1 LERLMKDRIDRLVTK
16 SKTSM
21 TSEEDLA
28 DLARLREEWETARQS
43 IDICSKADIYLK
55 ENISTIDNYATGDA
69 IQFMVSTDG
78 KTIRGKNRG
87 LGWRSRQVGGH
98 LSDAS
103 VQQISRDMSSIGF
116 QNIIN
121 EGLSSRGN
129 TSSVPDERVEN
140 KPGSEF
146 KERYGQGF
154 KLTSKTTA
162 DTPMSSTSSAEG
174 KLSSS
179 PKG

>member
-1 LERLMKDRIDRLVTK
+1 
-16 SKTSM
+16 
-21 TSEEDLA
+21 
-28 DLARLREEWETARQS
+28 
-43 IDICSKADIYLK
+43 
-55 ENISTIDNYATGDA
+55 
-69 IQFMVSTDG
+69 
-78 KTIRGKNRG
+78 
-87 LGWRSRQVGGH
+87 
-98 LSDAS
+98 
-103 VQQISRDMSSIGF
+103 
-116 QNIIN
+116 
-121 EGLSSRGN
+121 LSSRGN